1 MSTLR
6 YTANNTWDGVE
17 SWDSAQVAG
26 DQSVPVYNSLSV
38 WLLLLP
44 LIFIAA
50 NGTLSLLSLGAN
62 NGDMTQNGN
71 LLKTAQAV
79 RPQVVWY
86 YLTMAGYALVGHRLI
101 LRMALQNKLLLLAPA
116 FAGLSA
122 AWSVSPTLTLRA
134 TFELLMTT
142 GFAFYLSERY
152 STERLMKIL
161 VFLGWIVAGLSLLLV
176 VFAPAVGIYH
186 RDSSG
191 AWQGIFSH
199 KNFLGVGMAFFLLPI
214 FFIPGRRGGKIAY
227 SIVLLFLVAMSQSRG
242 AWFDTA
248 GVLMFVA
255 WLKLSHRVKKQE
267 FFLSVIVT
275 AAIAVVLVALGV
287 AYYEPFLRWIGKDPT
302 MTGRTEIYAAVLQS
316 IVKHPA
322 LGYGFGAF
330 WFLNPESVNIG
341 LKIGWPSIG
350 YAENG
355 ILEMGLQLGI
365 VGIVLIFFPIFRAL
379 GQGIRLLQT
388 RNYNPRVGWFCAI
401 LFLELVT
408 NIEAGWP
415 LAGTTLGWTLTIIAV
430 VGLAN
435 EYRNRAPAGM
445 WPSSRARYSLPQH

>member
-1 MSTLR
+1 MSSTAR
-6 YTANNTWDGVE
+6 YTATNTWDDVALWG
-17 SWDSAQVAG
+17 SAQGAG
-26 DQSVPVYNSLSV
+26 EPAGPVYNYLSV
-38 WLLLLP
+38 WILLVPLL
-44 LIFIAA
+44 FIAA
-50 NGTLSLLSLGAN
+50 NGMLSLLNLGAN
-62 NGDMTQNGN
+62 SGDMTQNGS
-71 LLKTAQAV
+71 LLRTAQAV
-79 RPQVVWY
+79 RPQIVLY

-101 LRMALQNKLLLLAPA
+101 LRVALQNKLLLLAPA

-122 AWSVSPTLTLRA
+122 AWSVSPTLTLRT

-161 VFLGWIVAGLSLLLV
+161 VLLGWVAAVLSLLLV
-176 VFAPAVGIYH
+176 VLAPAVGIYH
-186 RDSSG
+186 RDGSG

-214 FFIPGRRGGKIAY
+214 FFVPGKRRGKIAY

-275 AAIAVVLVALGV
+275 VAIAVFLVALGV

-302 MTGRTEIYAAVLQS
+302 MTGRTEIYAAVVQS
-316 IVKHPA
+316 ILKHPA

-330 WFLNPESVNIG
+330 WFLNPESVTIG
-341 LKIGWPSIG
+341 MKIGWTSIG

-365 VGIVLIFFPIFRAL
+365 VGLVLIFFPVFRAMR
-379 GQGIRLLQT
+379 QGIRLLQT
-388 RNYNPRVGWFCAI
+388 RSYNPRIGWFLAI
-401 LFLELVT
+401 LFLELIT

-415 LAGTTLGWTLTIIAV
+415 LAATTLSWTLTIIAV

-435 EYRNRAPAGM
+435 EYRNRASAAM
-445 WPSSRARYSLPQH
+445 LPR

>member
-134 TFELLMTT
+134 TFQLLMTT

-275 AAIAVVLVALGV
+275 VAIAVFLVALGV

-330 WFLNPESVNIG
+330 WFLNPESVTIG
-341 LKIGWPSIG
+341 MKIGWTSIG

-365 VGIVLIFFPIFRAL
+365 VGLVLIFFPVFRAMR
-379 GQGIRLLQT
+379 QGIRLLQT
-388 RNYNPRVGWFCAI
+388 RSYNPRIGWFLAI
-401 LFLELVT
+401 LFLELIT

-415 LAGTTLGWTLTIIAV
+415 LAATTLSWTLTIIAV

-435 EYRNRAPAGM
+435 EYRNRESAAM
-445 WPSSRARYSLPQH
+445 LPR